1 MNTAEAAHEIFEK
14 RSSIYSDRVITPMM
28 EMYVN
33 LSASCS
39 SSLTFSFRMGLADW
53 PLVILEYGSTWR
65 KHRKIFHGR
74 FHPGA
79 ASAFWPLH
87 AKATSELLLNLLKDP
102 ADYVEHLR

>member
-1 MNTAEAAHEIFEK
+1 
-14 RSSIYSDRVITPMM
+14 
-28 EMYVN
+28 
-33 LSASCS
+33 
-39 SSLTFSFRMGLADW
+39 MGLADW